1 MTGLHPS
8 ERGLPMQTSTRQRLV
23 QQVFVTAALIAGLRE
38 CLALA
43 WAQRHRRRA

>member
-1 MTGLHPS
+1 VKPS
-8 ERGLPMQTSTRQRLV
+8 STHRLV
-23 QQVFVTAALIAGLRE
+23 QQIAVAAALIGGLRE